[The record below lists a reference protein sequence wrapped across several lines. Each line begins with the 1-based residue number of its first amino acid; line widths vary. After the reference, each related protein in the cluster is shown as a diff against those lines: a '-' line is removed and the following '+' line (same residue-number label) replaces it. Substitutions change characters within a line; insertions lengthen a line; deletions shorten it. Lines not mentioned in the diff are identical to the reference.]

1 MGQEGQSIAQAL
13 EQTSVQQTEMNGHK
27 VDPGI
32 VVMHR
37 RPASPKAHAF
47 KGFKGF
53 KGAPIQQREIQ
64 GDSKMVTEEE
74 RRSSALAAT
83 AHALGRMSAKK
94 TKAP

>member
-13 EQTSVQQTEMNGHK
+13 KQTSVQQTEMNGHR

-32 VVMHR
+32 VAMHQ
-37 RPASPKAHAF
+37 RPASPKAHA
-47 KGFKGF
+47 F

-74 RRSSALAAT
+74 RRSSALAAA
-83 AHALGRMSAKK
+83 AHALGRISAKK

>member
-1 MGQEGQSIAQAL
+1 MGQGQPIAQAL

-47 KGFKGF
+47 KGFKG
-53 KGAPIQQREIQ
+53 APVQQREIQ
-64 GDSKMVTEEE
+64 GDSKIVTEEE
-74 RRSSALAAT
+74 RRSSGLAAA

-94 TKAP
+94 TKTP